1 MKEERAKQIA
11 ALLNDTARWHSHAR
25 GIVLRHNPK
34 IDASVVAAHE
44 RLERDL
50 KKLGVEIQP
59 RYNIEPPFGRR
70 PTSIHN
76 HSRALTR
83 NS

>member
-1 MKEERAKQIA
+1 MTSRRTISLPNREE
-11 ALLNDTARWHSHAR
+11 
-25 GIVLRHNPK
+25 VLRRNPK
-34 IDASVVAAHE
+34 IDVSLVASHE

-50 KKLGVEIQP
+50 KKLGVEIKP

-70 PTSIHN
+70 PTRIHN
-76 HSRALTR
+76 HSRSMTR

>member
-1 MKEERAKQIA
+1 MTSRRTVSLPNREE
-11 ALLNDTARWHSHAR
+11 
-25 GIVLRHNPK
+25 VLRQNPK
-34 IDASVVAAHE
+34 IDVSVVAAHE

-50 KKLGVEIQP
+50 KKLGVEIKP

-70 PTSIHN
+70 PTRLDN

>member
-1 MKEERAKQIA
+1 MTSKRTVSLPDRDE
-11 ALLNDTARWHSHAR
+11 
-25 GIVLRHNPK
+25 VLRRNPK
-34 IDASVVAAHE
+34 IDVSIVAAHE

-50 KKLGVEIQP
+50 KKLGVEIKP
-59 RYNIEPPFGRR
+59 SYNIEPPFGRR
-70 PTSIHN
+70 PTRIRN

>member
-1 MKEERAKQIA
+1 MTSRRTVSLPEREE
-11 ALLNDTARWHSHAR
+11 
-25 GIVLRHNPK
+25 VLRRNPK

-50 KKLGVEIQP
+50 KKLGVVIKP
-59 RYNIEPPFGRR
+59 SYNIEPPFGRR
-70 PTSIHN
+70 PTRIHN
-76 HSRALTR
+76 HSRSMTR

>member
-1 MKEERAKQIA
+1 MTGRRTVKLPDRE
-11 ALLNDTARWHSHAR
+11 D
-25 GIVLRHNPK
+25 VLRRNPK
-34 IDASVVAAHE
+34 IDVSVVAAHE

-50 KKLGVEIQP
+50 KKLGVEIKP
-59 RYNIEPPFGRR
+59 SYNIEPPFGRC
-70 PTSIHN
+70 PTRLHN